1 MQATDALGCAW
12 PEFAAVV
19 LSRELRDGET
29 GSPGGSRSEIPL
41 AAARLAQLTHAP
53 NLSIITSAV
62 GFVANVSGK
71 PCGPLCHST
80 MDWRNIYCGTEAVM
94 ASSGVFHT
102 RRDWFFA
109 GALQVDAFG
118 NLNLNRVKLKDGGEL
133 RGPGAAGLAYS
144 SSMAKRYF
152 VYMHEHST
160 RSFVDTLDYRTAIG
174 FGEGPGSRERL
185 RLRGGGPALVVS
197 PRAVMDFDEA
207 TKRLRL
213 RSLHPGQSLDDLLA
227 NTGCELVVPQH
238 VPRTPVPTRRELELL
253 RGFVDRAGVLR
264 H

>member
-1 MQATDALGCAW
+1 MQATETDCSW

-19 LSRELRDGET
+19 LSRELRDGDV

-53 NLSIITSAV
+53 NLSIVTSAV
-62 GFVANVSGK
+62 GFVANIVGK

-80 MDWRNIYCGTEAVM
+80 MDWRNIEAGTEAVM

-102 RRDWFFA
+102 RRDFFFA
-109 GALQVDAFG
+109 GALQVDGFG
-118 NLNLNRVKLKDGGEL
+118 NVNLSRVKLKDGSEM
-133 RGPGAAGLAYS
+133 RGPGAAGLAYT
-144 SSMAKRYF
+144 AGVARRF
-152 VYMHEHST
+152 FIYMHEHSP
-160 RSFVDTLDYRTAIG
+160 RSFVERLDYRTAVG
-174 FGEGPGSRERL
+174 WGEGPGSREKL

-207 TKRLRL
+207 TRRLRL
-213 RSLHPGQSLDDLLA
+213 RSVHPGQTVQEVID
-227 NTGCELVVPQH
+227 NTGCELLVPAQVPQ
-238 VPRTPVPTRRELELL
+238 TPAPTARELQLL
-253 RGFVDRAGVLR
+253 RTQVDIDGVLR